1 MNDKLDELLGQMRQI
16 EKELLA
22 ELRRKEAEF
31 FYTIQKKQVRFTE
44 EAKIRHR
51 KLVKRLH
58 RFLLDSR
65 FLVLL
70 TTPVI
75 WSVLLPIALL
85 DLIVSTYQTI
95 CFPIYQ
101 IPKVPRSDYL
111 LFDRHR
117 LTYLNAIEKL
127 NCEYCAY
134 ANGILSFTVEIAART
149 EQYWCPIKHALRIK
163 TMHSRYKNFFD
174 YGDAEHYRERIEEV
188 RNSFKD
194 VEK

>member
-1 MNDKLDELLGQMRQI
+1 MRQI